1 MAKHAVGRNGGKAGM
16 TGPAA
21 LIIGDWGNS
30 NARVWLCD
38 AGGAA
43 LEERRGPG
51 IASMRSDPAAIAA
64 AFAAMTAGWPSD
76 IPALVAGVV
85 GASYG
90 WRDAGYLTCPIAIAD
105 IGSHAVRAPTNERAI
120 WITPGIRCVNAWGQ
134 PDTMRGE
141 ELQIVGWAARAM
153 TRDSL
158 IALPGTHCK
167 WARIE
172 NGHVAGFHS
181 TISGE
186 LFAMLRE
193 HSVIIDRA
201 AQAAPHDAAAFA
213 EGAALAKN
221 TADID
226 LSALLFSARGRQ
238 ATGAMA
244 ARVAASFV
252 SGIVIGCDVRTA
264 LRRYAGEAVAVIGAD
279 PIAHRYAVVLDQWGI
294 EAQVMAGDTTMHSGL
309 IASAA
314 SAGLA

>member
-1 MAKHAVGRNGGKAGM
+1 MTKA
-16 TGPAA
+16 AA

-30 NARVWLCD
+30 NARAWLCARD
-38 AGGAA
+38 GGVI
-43 LEERRGPG
+43 EERRGPG
-51 IASMRSDPAAIAA
+51 IAALRSDPAAIAA
-64 AFAAMTAGWPSD
+64 AFAALSAGWPSD

-105 IGSHAVRAPTNERAI
+105 IGSHAVRAPTNERAV
-120 WITPGIRCVNAWGQ
+120 WITPGIRCVNAWGE

-141 ELQIVGWAARAM
+141 ELQIVGWAARAT
-153 TRDSL
+153 TRDAL

-167 WARIE
+167 WARVE
-172 NGHVAGFHS
+172 RGQVTGFHS

-186 LFAMLRE
+186 LFAMLRD

-201 AQAAPHDAAAFA
+201 AQQASHDPAAFA

-221 TADID
+221 ADD
-226 LSALLFSARGRQ
+226 VGLAALLFSARGRQ
-238 ATGAMA
+238 ATGAMPA
-244 ARVAASFV
+244 QSASSFV

-264 LRRYAGEAVAVIGAD
+264 LRRYAGEAVAVVGAD
-279 PIAHRYAVVLDQWGI
+279 PIAHRYASVLSLWGI
-294 EAQVMAGDTTMHSGL
+294 DAVVMAGDATMHAGL

-314 SAGLA
+314 NAGLV